1 MIEILMSIAL
11 AFSAAFPGVGWN
23 GDELDPDGQPK
34 VHDIMETR
42 ATVCD
47 AVSAQYTYSFAWGG
61 RRPCNR

>member
-42 ATVCD
+42 ACD
-47 AVSAQYTYSFAWGG
+47 DSEEESFAWGG